1 MQGGSLHLTALAR
14 NVLVLGTNHR
24 KMAVGCSEWLIM
36 AIKAGHFIWR
46 YYELI
51 IVIIL
56 LKGIVINASKET
68 KRAQITFL
76 LLSPAIFNSLWNLLY
91 LGTTWT
97 KISAC

>member
-1 MQGGSLHLTALAR
+1 MHLTAFAR

-36 AIKAGHFIWR
+36 AIKAGHFIWC

-56 LKGIVINASKET
+56 LKGIVINASKES

-76 LLSPAIFNSLWNLLY
+76 FLSPAIFNSLWNLLY
-91 LGTTWT
+91 LGTTQT

>member
-1 MQGGSLHLTALAR
+1 MHLTAFAR

-36 AIKAGHFIWR
+36 AIKTGHFIILVLLR
-46 YYELI
+46 ADYCD
-51 IVIIL
+51 IIL
-56 LKGIVINASKET
+56 LKGIVINASKES

-76 LLSPAIFNSLWNLLY
+76 FLSPAIFNSLWNLLY